1 VVDFEP
7 RDVDAQASGV
17 NRRAVTLVRSMQ
29 ACVAAVLACVFLG
42 VLGVPT
48 ARGQVTNDDRIAS
61 LQEQVKKKSD
71 DQAVVVVDGLAQGFT
86 GLGDEDKKK
95 TVAAL
100 EKCLSARREDGDDKL
115 FEAVVNAFA
124 NCGEL
129 GQKATLKALKQA
141 NVDKR
146 PGVLAAALRSLGF
159 HKNPANVKTLVDYLV
174 HNEPRVVAG
183 AADALANYSD
193 QPEKAR
199 KPIVEELIK
208 NYAQYASAAS
218 KTGATNAEKGLAQER
233 LNVVEK
239 SFREALQKLTG
250 QEFKDA
256 PAAQKWY
263 NDNKS
268 KKWHD
273 PNAAAGGS

>member
-1 VVDFEP
+1 M
-7 RDVDAQASGV
+7 
-17 NRRAVTLVRSMQ
+17 VRSMQ
-29 ACVAAVLACVFLG
+29 SVVAAMVALVLFGVAAVPA
-42 VLGVPT
+42 
-48 ARGQVTNDDRIAS
+48 ARAQVSIDDRIAS

-71 DQAVVVVDGLAQGFT
+71 DQAVVVVDGLAQAFAGM
-86 GLGDEDKKK
+86 GDEEKKK
-95 TVAAL
+95 SVAAL

-129 GQKATLKALKQA
+129 GQKATLKALKAA

-183 AADALANYSD
+183 AADALANYAD

-199 KPIVEELIK
+199 KPIVEELVK

-218 KTGATNAEKGLAQER
+218 RTGATNAEKGLAQER

-239 SFREALQKLTG
+239 AFKDALQRLTG

-263 NDNKS
+263 NDNKA
-268 KKWHD
+268 KKWPD